1 MRQGESSFG
10 FVIRPF
16 EAVDQAVARRLIL
29 EGLGEHFGFID
40 ETLNP
45 DIDDITANYI
55 VAGHVFV
62 VVQDRNDIVGT
73 GALVFRGEGIGQMV
87 RVSVRSDYR
96 RRGIGKAVAE
106 HLIGVARQRGL
117 RRLLVETNSDWYDA
131 IGLYK
136 RLGFVE
142 YRRSAIGVCMVLD
155 LSQLPG

>member
-1 MRQGESSFG
+1 
-10 FVIRPF
+10 V
-16 EAVDQAVARRLIL
+16 VRRLIL

-62 VVQDRNDIVGT
+62 VVQDGNDIVGM

-96 RRGIGKAVAE
+96 RKGIGKAIVE
-106 HLIGVARQRGL
+106 HLIEVARQRGV
-117 RRLLVETNSDWYDA
+117 RRLIVETNSDWYDA

-142 YRRSAIGVCMVLD
+142 YRRSDIGVHMVLD
-155 LSQLPG
+155 LSQLPD